1 MAADYLPELRMM
13 VRCTDEWLA
22 KQPPMDSGAPVTSKP
37 SARVLTRG
45 RFLLRGAELES
56 MVAPYTLTRLQRVTD
71 TYAGL
76 SEVEQRRVADY
87 FSSHGLAEL
96 LTLKAVKAIQAASVL
111 LVDDLVHA
119 DVLQHASPTARV
131 IHVGKRGGCQ
141 STPQAFIEK
150 LMAQEALAGENVVRL
165 KGGDP
170 LIFGRAGEERQH
182 LQALGIKV
190 DVVNGITA
198 GLAAA
203 HDLGVALTHRAHAH
217 GVMLITGHASPSRTA
232 SALPA
237 VDWAQIARTAHD
249 CRLTLVIYMGVQ
261 TAAHLQHGLLQG
273 LPGNTPLGVVEN
285 ASLPV
290 QRHVCT
296 QLSGLNSLF
305 ETEKIA
311 SPAIIVVGDVLLGM
325 QNLLIADAPAAA
337 LGG

>member
-1 MAADYLPELRMM
+1 MKPKTHMPKVTL
-13 VRCTDEWLA
+13 V
-22 KQPPMDSGAPVTSKP
+22 GAGPGDP
-37 SARVLTRG
+37 
-45 RFLLRGAELES
+45 
-56 MVAPYTLTRLQRVTD
+56 
-71 TYAGL
+71 
-76 SEVEQRRVADY
+76 
-87 FSSHGLAEL
+87 EL

-119 DVLQHASPTARV
+119 DVLQHASPTARI

-170 LIFGRAGEERQH
+170 LIFGRAGEEKQH
-182 LQALGIKV
+182 LQALGIEV

-203 HDLGVALTHRAHAH
+203 HGLGVALTHRAHAH
-217 GVMLITGHASPSRTA
+217 GVVLITGHASPARTGA
-232 SALPA
+232 SLPA
-237 VDWAQIARTAHD
+237 VDWAQLARTAHD

-261 TAAHLQHGLLQG
+261 TAAHLQQGLLQG
-273 LPGNTPLGVVEN
+273 LPHDTPVAVVEN

-290 QRHVCT
+290 QRHVST
-296 QLSGLNSLF
+296 QLSQLSTVFAL
-305 ETEKIA
+305 EKIA
-311 SPAIIVVGDVLLGM
+311 SPAIIIVGDVLLGL
-325 QNLLIADAPAAA
+325 QKLSAANAPAAA